1 MTTSS
6 NIYINFVQTL
16 RILKITR
23 EIKTAILVIASILLF
38 IWGYSFLKGR
48 DLFTNYKTLYVE
60 YDNVE
65 GLAASAP
72 VTLNGLVIGKV
83 TKISINETTG
93 KLLIEL
99 QLKTDFLISKTS
111 KASLYSPGVISG
123 KQIAIL
129 PNFADKE
136 EAVDGQ
142 TLEADVQLGLTDR
155 LGTQIQPLQQKLDKL
170 LGDVDVLVLGVNN
183 VLDKKGQD
191 DLKGALENLNHT
203 LKQFHQASKSIN
215 SILDTNKGQINGV
228 VTNFNKMSNNFSK
241 ISDSLNKADLGK
253 TVRNLNQ
260 TLAKVDGIMSNL
272 NSGKGTAGKLL
283 NDDALYNNL
292 SKTSKE
298 LELLLQDVRLYP
310 TRYVN
315 VSLFGKKNKPYVAPK
330 DSTSTTKK

>member
-1 MTTSS
+1 M
-6 NIYINFVQTL
+6 
-16 RILKITR
+16 KITR

-65 GLAASAP
+65 DLSASAP
-72 VTLNGLVIGKV
+72 VTINGLAIGKV
-83 TKISINETTG
+83 NKITINEVTG
-93 KLLIEL
+93 KLLVEL
-99 QLKTDFLISKTS
+99 QLKTDFPISKTS
-111 KASLYSPGVISG
+111 AAFLYSPSLIGG
-123 KQIAIL
+123 KQIKIV
-129 PNFADKE
+129 PNLADKTPIE
-136 EAVDGQ
+136 DGQ
-142 TLEADVQLGLTDR
+142 TLVGNVELGLTES
-155 LGTQIQPLQQKLDKL
+155 LGGKIEPIQQKLDL
-170 LGDVDVLVLGVNN
+170 MLANINTLVSGLNN
-183 VLDKKGQD
+183 VLDKQGQ
-191 DLKGALENLNHT
+191 ENLKKSLAELSQT
-203 LKQFHQASKSIN
+203 MEQFHKASGSLN
-215 SILDTNKGQINGV
+215 AILDGNKAQINGV
-228 VTNFNKMSNNFSK
+228 VTNFNKMSNNFNK

-292 SKTSKE
+292 AKTSKE

-315 VSLFGKKNKPYVAPK
+315 VSLFGKKNKPYVAPTE
-330 DSTSTTKK
+330 DANSTSKK